1 LDVLSG
7 QFPVP
12 TLVASITPRFRVDQ
26 VFRCRRLEQ
35 LAAFPSAGRVVPEF
49 GDPKIREIL
58 WRNYRLVYRL
68 AGSSLA
74 QAAAGFTSNFSE

>member
-1 LDVLSG
+1 M
-7 QFPVP
+7 
-12 TLVASITPRFRVDQ
+12 
-26 VFRCRRLEQ
+26 
-35 LAAFPSAGRVVPEF
+35 VPEF